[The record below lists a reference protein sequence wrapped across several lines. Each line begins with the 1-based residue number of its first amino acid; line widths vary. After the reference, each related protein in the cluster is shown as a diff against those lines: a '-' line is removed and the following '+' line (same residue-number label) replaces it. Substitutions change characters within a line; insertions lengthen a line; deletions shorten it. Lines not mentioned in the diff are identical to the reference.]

1 MCLGESNRHIVRRIV
16 GLGGV
21 HGGYSVGQTNVEG
34 RMLLEFCLAKELCVS
49 NICVKYVFRIHG
61 LGEWNRER

>member
-21 HGGYSVGQTNVEG
+21 HGGYSVGQTNVGESNVLCAWVSLIDI
-34 RMLLEFCLAKELCVS
+34 LLGAL
-49 NICVKYVFRIHG
+49 
-61 LGEWNRER
+61 